1 MSGYL
6 LTPAADADLEEIWQY
21 VSENSGVSRANA
33 LEDELHAAM
42 HRLGESPGMGH
53 LRHDLA
59 DEMLR
64 FWTVHKF
71 LIVYRPE
78 KQPVQVVR
86 VLHGAR
92 DVQAILGG
100 SPGETSGS

>member
-6 LTPAADADLEEIWQY
+6 LTPAADADLDEIWLY
-21 VSENSGVSRANA
+21 VADSSGAVPADA
-33 LEDELHAAM
+33 LEDELHTAM
-42 HRLGESPGMGH
+42 HRLGESPGIGH

-59 DEMLR
+59 EEALR
-64 FWTVHKF
+64 FWAVHKF

-78 KQPVQVVR
+78 TRPIQIVR

-92 DVQAILGG
+92 DVQAILG
-100 SPGETSGS
+100 SDSGTPPAT

>member
-1 MSGYL
+1 MSGYQ

-21 VSENSGVSRANA
+21 VCESSGAVRANA
-33 LEDELHAAM
+33 LEDELHTAM
-42 HRLGESPGMGH
+42 DTLGKSPGIGH

-59 DEMLR
+59 DEALR
-64 FWTVHKF
+64 IWTVHKF

-78 KQPVQVVR
+78 IRPVQVVR

-92 DVQAILGG
+92 DLQAILGG
-100 SPGETSGS
+100 SPVDPPAL

>member
-6 LTPAADADLEEIWQY
+6 LTAAADADLEEIWRY
-21 VSENSGVSRANA
+21 VSDKDGASRADA

-42 HRLGESPGMGH
+42 RRLGGSRKMGH

-59 DEMLR
+59 DEDLR
-64 FWTVHKF
+64 VWTVHKF

-78 KQPVQVVR
+78 TRPVQVVR

-92 DVQAILGG
+92 DVGAILGG
-100 SPGETSGS
+100 EPDDPATP

>member
-6 LTPAADADLEEIWQY
+6 VTLAADADLEEIWQY
-21 VSENSGVSRANA
+21 VCEESGESRANA
-33 LEDELHAAM
+33 LEDQLHAAM
-42 HRLGESPGMGH
+42 HRVGASPGLGH

-59 DEMLR
+59 DEALR
-64 FWTVHKF
+64 FWSVHKF

-78 KQPVQVVR
+78 TRPVQIVR

-100 SPGETSGS
+100 GSGAA